1 MPYGHAPH
9 NGTRHGSLMFA
20 PGAYLHG
27 TNLSAKK
34 TQHLVHFVH
43 AQGLLALLQ
52 LTDKA
57 QTNARLVGQVY
68 LSEVKL
74 LSHFFNKIC
83 YQSVVHFIPVW
94 VQIYKRNITIIPF
107 RV

>member
-1 MPYGHAPH
+1 
-9 NGTRHGSLMFA
+9 MFA

-27 TNLSAKK
+27 NQIRRVKK
-34 TQHLVHFVH
+34 AQHLVHFVH

-57 QTNARLVGQVY
+57 QTDVRLVGQVY

-74 LSHFFNKIC
+74 LRISLTKSAISLLSILYPFG
-83 YQSVVHFIPVW
+83 
-94 VQIYKRNITIIPF
+94 YKYTKEI
-107 RV
+107 